1 MRVPP
6 VSLCFC
12 LVLPAHAA
20 TSAIQLLNQEAPLAS
35 PVPQAAFWPPAH
47 QQARGQMQ
55 QQQVLQLAIGIYEPE
70 WRRRLSFQ
78 HLKRCKALKQT
89 QQALVLLGYSPVRS
103 LAKGLFPQ
111 LNELETIGANEDG
124 ENILAS
130 ATVAARAA
138 ADKAAARGESI
149 VTAVHTSAATTGN
162 FDTDPAAAAAAAAD
176 QAAATE
182 TAAARE
188 SLCKLQASGV
198 RNALWASPLWGELLL
213 VLLAVPAVAPQ
224 SQYQQQ
230 PWSAVWPCFFNR
242 KRPSAMPAALPSLGE
257 SLLERADPSAS
268 ERNTAVAPLELTQK
282 QKEAHAALLQLAAD
296 RSCCLIVFHSC
307 GAELTNRLGR
317 SDDSSS
323 STSSSGS
330 ISKGICKKIRTK
342 DTSACSDS
350 ICRDPLSGS
359 TATTDAGGL
368 AKAPVEVAPCGCPI
382 IGCGYGPHCFDF
394 LCSSTNSCT
403 TSPSSRSSAC
413 GKEPDHPLQHPV
425 LLAIDSVAKKLLT
438 EQEREHQLQGQQQQQ
453 QCAVISEGNYYCQA
467 TCVYMRT
474 EPCIM
479 CSMGLL
485 QSRVEGVF
493 FMKPQNSLGGISV
506 AALHR
511 DRRLNHPFRAFQLLQ
526 QS

>member
-1 MRVPP
+1 MGNPVFHEACEDIFGMRVPP

-47 QQARGQMQ
+47 QAGLQDSLPLPSKQARGQMQ

-89 QQALVLLGYSPVRS
+89 QQALVLLGYSPHLSEKV
-103 LAKGLFPQ
+103 
-111 LNELETIGANEDG
+111 LNFLLTVCPVETIGANEDG

-149 VTAVHTSAATTGN
+149 VTA
-162 FDTDPAAAAAAAAD
+162 
-176 QAAATE
+176 
-182 TAAARE
+182 
-188 SLCKLQASGV
+188 ASGV

-242 KRPSAMPAALPSLGE
+242 KRPSAMPAALPSVGE

-296 RSCCLIVFHSC
+296 HAEASGLNKASEPPKLLRCEKAHRQSLAPGPT
-307 GAELTNRLGR
+307 GATNADTAPTACVIDGR
-317 SDDSSS
+317 CRMRIDLEKGTSRQAHVGHGNALDSSNA
-323 STSSSGS
+323 TLVATALTDRPLLPALW
-330 ISKGICKKIRTK
+330 IY
-342 DTSACSDS
+342 ACT
-350 ICRDPLSGS
+350 RE
-359 TATTDAGGL
+359 TDAQLERGGREEGQHSWVDRERL
-368 AKAPVEVAPCGCPI
+368 HSASVEASIRAREPACQQGHCP
-382 IGCGYGPHCFDF
+382 PHT
-394 LCSSTNSCT
+394 STPE
-403 TSPSSRSSAC
+403 PSSHAS
-413 GKEPDHPLQHPV
+413 
-425 LLAIDSVAKKLLT
+425 
-438 EQEREHQLQGQQQQQ
+438 
-453 QCAVISEGNYYCQA
+453 
-467 TCVYMRT
+467 
-474 EPCIM
+474 
-479 CSMGLL
+479 
-485 QSRVEGVF
+485 
-493 FMKPQNSLGGISV
+493 
-506 AALHR
+506 
-511 DRRLNHPFRAFQLLQ
+511 
-526 QS
+526 